1 MRGMSEAPRRTQ
13 QSLGFDLSWA
23 RGYLELI
30 ASGVNLEQLLRHSHE
45 EIGARHALAFTQ
57 IFTFDQEGN
66 LTPTTTFGNTSGN
79 SSGIAIDGQHA
90 LKLSKDELHPVT
102 DCART
107 EDSLAIP
114 SHAEYQARYPGL
126 TWGNGPSIFIPL
138 RVGPLV
144 ESVFAMVFRES
155 EKIDWSV
162 NVSLHESISV
172 IAQLAH
178 LINTKSALLRD
189 THGSSEPSTTL
200 GLSDRQLVIAKM
212 IAQGMTNKTIAQELG
227 FSEATIRY
235 ETIKLYERLRVK
247 NRSHAA
253 ARIHQLGIS

>member
-1 MRGMSEAPRRTQ
+1 MSEAPRSIQ

-66 LTPTTTFGNTSGN
+66 LTPTSTFGNTSGTTL
-79 SSGIAIDGQHA
+79 DGQHT

-155 EKIDWSV
+155 EKIDWSA
-162 NVSLHESISV
+162 NLPLHEAISV

-178 LINTKSALLRD
+178 LIDTKSAPLRD
-189 THGSSEPSTTL
+189 SHGSSEPSTTL

>member
-1 MRGMSEAPRRTQ
+1 MNSPTHNTRRT
-13 QSLGFDLSWA
+13 LGFDLSWA
-23 RGYLELI
+23 RSYLDLI
-30 ASGVNLEQLLRHSHE
+30 LSGVSVEQLLRHSHE
-45 EIGARHALAFTQ
+45 EISALHPILFSQ
-57 IFTFDQEGN
+57 IFAFDQEGH
-66 LTPTTTFGNTSGN
+66 LVATHTFGAHLDGHN
-79 SSGIAIDGQHA
+79 S
-90 LKLSKDELHPVT
+90 LKFAKDQLHPVT

-114 SHAEYQARYPGL
+114 SASEFEARYPGL
-126 TWGNGPSIFIPL
+126 RWGNGPSIFVPL

-144 ESVFAMVFRES
+144 DGVFAMVFTKDQR
-155 EKIDWSV
+155 IDWSDRLD
-162 NVSLHESISV
+162 LHEAIYV

-178 LINTKSALLRD
+178 IVGSRGVAARD
-189 THGSSEPSTTL
+189 ANASSDPSTNL
-200 GLSDRQLVIAKM
+200 GLSDRQMVIAKM
-212 IAQGMTNKTIAQELG
+212 IAQGMTNKSIAKELG

>member
-1 MRGMSEAPRRTQ
+1 MTSSMSSNRSTLTP
-13 QSLGFDLSWA
+13 SLNLSWVK
-23 RGYLELI
+23 GYLDLI
-30 ASGVNLEQLLRHSHE
+30 VSGISLEQLLRRTHE
-45 EIGARHALAFTQ
+45 EIGSFHPISFSQLFA
-57 IFTFDQEGN
+57 FDQKGS
-66 LTPTTTFGNTSGN
+66 LTPTTTFGSIPEG
-79 SSGIAIDGQHA
+79 SSTTH
-90 LKLSKDELHPVT
+90 LSKDELHPVT

-114 SHAEYQARYPGL
+114 SAVEYNQRYPEL
-126 TWGNGPSIFIPL
+126 SWGHGPAIFIPL

-144 ESVFAMVFRES
+144 DGVFAMVFDRNQEINWS
-155 EKIDWSV
+155 EKFE
-162 NVSLHESISV
+162 LHEAIFV

-178 LINTKSALLRD
+178 LLNHK
-189 THGSSEPSTTL
+189 GSVVREASNASDPAMNL

-212 IAQGMTNKTIAQELG
+212 IAQGMTNRTIAKELG

>member
-1 MRGMSEAPRRTQ
+1 M
-13 QSLGFDLSWA
+13 GFDLSWA
-23 RGYLELI
+23 RSYLDLI
-30 ASGVNLEQLLRHSHE
+30 LSGVSVEQLLRHSHE
-45 EIGARHALAFTQ
+45 EIGTRFPILFSQ
-57 IFTFDQEGN
+57 IFAFDQEGH
-66 LTPTTTFGNTSGN
+66 LAPTTIFGSPFEGHG
-79 SSGIAIDGQHA
+79 S
-90 LKLSKDELHPVT
+90 LRLSKDQLHPVT

-114 SHAEYQARYPGL
+114 SKAEYDRRYPGL
-126 TWGNGPSIFIPL
+126 RWGNGPAIFVPL

-144 ESVFAMVFRES
+144 DGVFAMVFVAEQD
-155 EKIDWSV
+155 IDWSE
-162 NVSLHESISV
+162 NLDLHEAIYV

-178 LINTKSALLRD
+178 LVGTRVALGRD
-189 THGSSEPSTTL
+189 TSAPSDPATSL
-200 GLSDRQLVIAKM
+200 GLSDRQMVIAKM
-212 IAQGMTNKTIAQELG
+212 IAQGMTNKTIAKELG

>member
-1 MRGMSEAPRRTQ
+1 MSEAPRSTQ

-66 LTPTTTFGNTSGN
+66 LTPTTTFGTTSGTTL
-79 SSGIAIDGQHA
+79 DGQHS

-144 ESVFAMVFRES
+144 ESVLAMVFRES
-155 EKIDWSV
+155 EKIDWSA
-162 NVSLHESISV
+162 NLPLHEAISV

-178 LINTKSALLRD
+178 IDTKSAPLRD
-189 THGSSEPSTTL
+189 SHGSSEPSTTL

>member
-1 MRGMSEAPRRTQ
+1 MKDPIRSSDRT
-13 QSLGFDLSWA
+13 LGFDLSWA
-23 RGYLELI
+23 KGYLDLI
-30 ASGVNLEQLLRHSHE
+30 ASGVSLDQLLRHSHE
-45 EIGARHALAFTQ
+45 EISTRYPIAFSQ
-57 IFTFDQEGN
+57 IFTFDQEGH
-66 LTPTTTFGNTSGN
+66 LTPSTTFGTTF
-79 SSGIAIDGQHA
+79 DGHGSFR
-90 LKLSKDELHPVT
+90 LSKDQLHPVT

-107 EDSLAIP
+107 EDSLAVP
-114 SHAEYQARYPGL
+114 SHSEFQARYPKLG
-126 TWGNGPSIFIPL
+126 WGNGPSIFIPL
-138 RVGPLV
+138 RVGLLV
-144 ESVFAMVFRES
+144 DSVFAMVFQES
-155 EKIDWSV
+155 QKIDW
-162 NVSLHESISV
+162 NENLPLHEAIYV

-178 LINTKSALLRD
+178 LIGNKPSHLREAAGAAD
-189 THGSSEPSTTL
+189 STTTL

>member
-1 MRGMSEAPRRTQ
+1 MADPTAGRT
-13 QSLGFDLSWA
+13 LDFDLSWA
-23 RGYLELI
+23 KGYLDLI
-30 ASGVNLEQLLRHSHE
+30 ASGVSLEQLLRHSHE
-45 EIGARHALAFTQ
+45 EIGTRYSIAFSQ
-57 IFTFDQEGN
+57 IFTFDQEGH
-66 LTPTTTFGNTSGN
+66 LTPITTFGITF
-79 SSGIAIDGQHA
+79 DGPHT

-114 SHAEYQARYPGL
+114 SQSEYEARYPKL
-126 TWGNGPSIFIPL
+126 AWGNGPSIFIPL

-144 ESVFAMVFRES
+144 DGVFAMVFRES

-162 NVSLHESISV
+162 NLALHEAIYV

-178 LINTKSALLRD
+178 LINNKSSHNRD
-189 THGSSEPSTTL
+189 AGGAAEPSMTL
-200 GLSDRQLVIAKM
+200 GLSDRQMVIAKM

>member
-1 MRGMSEAPRRTQ
+1 LLLSHGVRGMTDSPRGTQ
-13 QSLGFDLSWA
+13 QSLSFDLSWA

-30 ASGVNLEQLLRHSHE
+30 ASGVNLEHLIRHSHE
-45 EIGARHALAFTQ
+45 EIGARHAHAFSQ

-66 LTPTTTFGNTSGN
+66 LIPTTTFGITF
-79 SSGIAIDGQHA
+79 DGPHTP
-90 LKLSKDELHPVT
+90 KLSKDELHPVT

-114 SHAEYQARYPGL
+114 SQAEYQTRYPGI

-144 ESVFAMVFRES
+144 DGVFAMVFRES
-155 EKIDWSV
+155 EKIDWSA
-162 NVSLHESISV
+162 NIALHEAICV

-178 LINTKSALLRD
+178 LINTKTPLPRES
-189 THGSSEPSTTL
+189 HGSAEQSTTL
-200 GLSDRQLVIAKM
+200 GLNDRQLVIAKM
-212 IAQGMTNKTIAQELG
+212 IAEGMTNKTIAQELG